1 MKTKEQIKKEK
12 AFKKILETAGYGFLI
27 ALILIANGFTVFF
40 IGALP
45 LLLIKNKSFRNIG
58 LSLLCAFC
66 VIINFSFL
74 FNLGLEK
81 KYFGNYLECELA
93 KNYMWKNYD
102 ANVNCKSG
110 DMVFM
115 SAPDYYSL
123 TDCIITEVQ
132 NRRISK
138 LDNADV
144 EKLIH
149 QNVNYKSDAERIISN
164 GLGDSQRKNLVRD
177 GKVGWYSSQLG
188 LNILIDIFF
197 LFIAFRYI
205 LPKL

>member
-1 MKTKEQIKKEK
+1 MKTIEQIEKEK
-12 AFKKILETAGYGFLI
+12 AAKKILKTAGYAFLT

-58 LSLLCAFC
+58 LSLLGAFC
-66 VIINFSFL
+66 VIVNFSFL

-81 KYFGNYLECELA
+81 KYFGDYLECESA
-93 KNYMWKNYD
+93 KNYMWEKYD

-115 SAPDYYSL
+115 SAPDYFGL

-138 LDNADV
+138 LDDADV
-144 EKLIH
+144 EKLIY
-149 QNVNYKSDAERIISN
+149 QNVNYKSDAERIISD
-164 GLGDSQRKNLVRD
+164 GLDDYQRENLVRD

-188 LNILIDIFF
+188 LNLLIDIFF
-197 LFIAFRYI
+197 LFIAIRYI